1 MAQNLQQLKR
11 RIKTSK
17 NVAQIAKAMEM
28 MSASKIKRAQA
39 TVESNKPHS
48 EKVVSLTNNLI
59 KRTDLE
65 TFHHPFIDG
74 NESKKRLLVVISP
87 DRGLCGSLNTN
98 IFKKL
103 IEVED
108 AHDALITVGT
118 KVERF
123 AARMSFDLLA
133 SFPMGTAI
141 PKYSFVFELAK
152 LIEDLYLKGDVGEVS
167 VLYTKFNSFFSQV
180 PTVKKLL
187 PIKFTE
193 EEGQEADAFLPDAL
207 FEPSATTLL
216 EALLPH
222 YFEVEIYEALIQAYT
237 SEQVARMLAMQNAK
251 TNANEIATYLTLAYN
266 KTRQERITSEILD
279 LSNAQVV

>member
-39 TVESNKPHS
+39 TVENNKPHS

-59 KRTDLE
+59 RRTDLE

-74 NESKKRLLVVISP
+74 NTSKKRLLLIISP

-98 IFKKL
+98 LFKKL
-103 IEVED
+103 LEVKD
-108 AHDALITVGT
+108 SYDALITVGT

-123 AARMSFDLLA
+123 AARFSFEILA
-133 SFPMGTAI
+133 SFPIGTTI
-141 PKYSFVFELAK
+141 PKYSFIFELAK
-152 LIEDLYLKGDVGEVS
+152 LIEDLYLKGEVGEVS
-167 VLYTKFNSFFSQV
+167 VLYTKFHSFFAQN
-180 PTVKKLL
+180 PTVKKIL
-187 PIKFTE
+187 PIRFNPQ
-193 EEGQEADAFLPDAL
+193 EGQAVEELLPDAL
-207 FEPSATTLL
+207 FEPNITTLL
-216 EALLPH
+216 ESLLPH
-222 YFEVEIYEALIQAYT
+222 YFEIEIYDALIQAYT

-251 TNANEIATYLTLAYN
+251 TNANEIATFLTLAYN
-266 KTRQERITSEILD
+266 KTRQERITAEILD